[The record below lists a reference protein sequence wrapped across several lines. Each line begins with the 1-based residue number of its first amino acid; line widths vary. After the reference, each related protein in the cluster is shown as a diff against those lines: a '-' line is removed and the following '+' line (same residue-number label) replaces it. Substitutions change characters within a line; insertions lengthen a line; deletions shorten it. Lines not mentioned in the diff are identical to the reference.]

1 MVNDITPSGHH
12 AELAQSSEIVA
23 PLSSR
28 TLFWRARYLRES
40 RFLTHVPFLFWLI
53 ETCRPGFVVKL
64 GLGDGVSYFAACQAL
79 DKLETQ
85 ADCVAIDTGEDEED
99 ADREGIRQYNEDTY
113 SEFSQILR
121 TDLRRAVNRFPDG
134 SIDML
139 LVDVDADEALI
150 DRLTHDWPRK
160 LSERAVV
167 LFHGTRTRFSEGA
180 AAGFLDRLV
189 ATYPTI
195 SLEGGDGLLL
205 VLYGPRRHEKLQ
217 RLTNLQPGVR
227 GYSEVHHVFRRLGA
241 THEYEW
247 QSRNREERER
257 DLQERLETAEADLA
271 RLSEEKAKLDRRIE
285 ALIDGSEAGD
295 DRSDRAPALEGSAA
309 EAGAGPVSGEAD
321 ELKAALSELRREAAD
336 RTTELARLTAM
347 LEQAEA
353 ERIDE
358 VADLAG
364 RAKDAEER
372 AAIAERDLKAAQ
384 EERDAVLASTSWKL
398 TGPLRS
404 AIRKARGIKS

>member
-1 MVNDITPSGHH
+1 M
-12 AELAQSSEIVA
+12 
-23 PLSSR
+23 
-28 TLFWRARYLRES
+28 
-40 RFLTHVPFLFWLI
+40 
-53 ETCRPGFVVKL
+53 
-64 GLGDGVSYFAACQAL
+64 
-79 DKLETQ
+79 
-85 ADCVAIDTGEDEED
+85 
-99 ADREGIRQYNEDTY
+99 
-113 SEFSQILR
+113 
-121 TDLRRAVNRFPDG
+121 
-134 SIDML
+134 
-139 LVDVDADEALI
+139 
-150 DRLTHDWPRK
+150 
-160 LSERAVV
+160 
-167 LFHGTRTRFSEGA
+167 
-180 AAGFLDRLV
+180 
-189 ATYPTI
+189 
-195 SLEGGDGLLL
+195 
-205 VLYGPRRHEKLQ
+205 
-217 RLTNLQPGVR
+217 R

-257 DLQERLETAEADLA
+257 DLQERLEAAETDLA

-295 DRSDRAPALEGSAA
+295 DRTVRTSASEGSAE